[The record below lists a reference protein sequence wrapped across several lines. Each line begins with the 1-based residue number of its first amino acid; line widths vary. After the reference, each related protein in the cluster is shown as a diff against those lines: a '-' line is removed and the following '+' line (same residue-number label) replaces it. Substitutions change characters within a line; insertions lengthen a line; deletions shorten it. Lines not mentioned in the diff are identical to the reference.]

1 MLNTKLVYVLTC
13 SQEGSYI
20 EQALMSIWSARYHN
34 PDAHIVLLTDDR
46 TDGLLVGARGGLTDY
61 ISEKIVVPFEDAD
74 ASMKYRSR
82 WIKTSVRKLVD
93 GDFLFIDCDTVIC
106 RSLEGVDA
114 FDCDLGAVWES
125 HLKVD
130 DYCVRLRNEAVKSN
144 QIIGVDLIA
153 EGEYFSSGVL
163 FVKDN
168 PVTHRFYDL
177 WHKYWEEG
185 AGMGLSIDQPSMAKA
200 NRDMGHII
208 RRIPDTYNCIVF
220 TRNTFIGQAHILH
233 IASYQNPSFLFTDK
247 VLGLIRRDGLTDWIR
262 DFLLRPC
269 DSILPFDYTVRHSS
283 VRERMVWIRHISRT
297 VRIIGNEFPELQSD
311 FPMQSSLR
319 GWVMFLFKLHLYGS
333 GAACWMIWKRLQV
346 LRKGA
351 LKDNVCRK

>member
-46 TDGLLVGARGGLTDY
+46 TDGLLVGAREGLTDY

-130 DYCVRLRNEAVKSN
+130 DYCVSLRNEAVKAT
-144 QIIGVDLIA
+144 QKIGVDLIA
-153 EGEYFSSGVL
+153 EEEYFSSGVL

-168 PVTHRFYDL
+168 PVTHRFYEL
-177 WHKYWEEG
+177 WHQYWEEG

-200 NRDMGHII
+200 NRDMGHVIK
-208 RRIPDTYNCIVF
+208 RIPDTYNCIVF
-220 TRNTFIGQAHILH
+220 TRNTFIDQAHILH
-233 IASYQNPSFLFTDK
+233 IASYHNPSFLFSDK
-247 VLGLIRRDGLTDWIR
+247 VLDLIKREGLTDWIR
-262 DFLLRPC
+262 DFIIRPC
-269 DSILPFDYTVRHSS
+269 DTMLPFDYTVRHSS
-283 VRERMVWIRHISRT
+283 IKDRIVWIRQISNT
-297 VRIIGNEFPELQSD
+297 VRKIGGKYPELLPD
-311 FPMQSSLR
+311 FPMQSSFRRFVLS
-319 GWVMFLFKLHLYGS
+319 LFKLHLYGA
-333 GAACWMIWKRLQV
+333 GAVCWMIWKRFQV
-346 LRKGA
+346 LRKDS

>member
-13 SQEGSYI
+13 SEEGSYI
-20 EQALMSIWSARYHN
+20 EQAWMSIWSARYHN
-34 PDAHIVLLTDDR
+34 PDAEIVLLTDDR
-46 TDGLLVGARGGLTDY
+46 TDGLLVGARGGLINY

-82 WIKTSVRKLVD
+82 WIKTSVRKQVE

-106 RSLEGVDA
+106 RSLKGVDA
-114 FDCDLGAVWES
+114 YDCDLGAVWES

-130 DYCVRLRNEAVKSN
+130 DYCVSLRNEAVKSN
-144 QIIGVDLIA
+144 QRIGVDLIA

-208 RRIPDTYNCIVF
+208 RRIPDSYNCIVF
-220 TRNTFIGQAHILH
+220 TRNTFIGQAYILH
-233 IASYQNPSFLFTDK
+233 IASYQNPSFLFTDQ

-262 DFLLRPC
+262 DFLIRPC
-269 DSILPFDYTVRHSS
+269 DSMLPFDYTVRHSS
-283 VRERMVWIRHISRT
+283 VRERIDWIRHISRT
-297 VRIIGNEFPELQSD
+297 VRIIGKEFPELLWD

-319 GWVMFLFKLHLYGS
+319 GLVMLLFKLHLYAS

>member
-130 DYCVRLRNEAVKSN
+130 DYCVSLRNEAFKAN
-144 QIIGVDLIA
+144 QKIGVDLIA
-153 EGEYFSSGVL
+153 EEEYFSSGVL
-163 FVKDN
+163 FVQDN
-168 PVTHRFYDL
+168 PVTHRF
-177 WHKYWEEG
+177 
-185 AGMGLSIDQPSMAKA
+185 
-200 NRDMGHII
+200 
-208 RRIPDTYNCIVF
+208 
-220 TRNTFIGQAHILH
+220 
-233 IASYQNPSFLFTDK
+233 
-247 VLGLIRRDGLTDWIR
+247 
-262 DFLLRPC
+262 
-269 DSILPFDYTVRHSS
+269 
-283 VRERMVWIRHISRT
+283 
-297 VRIIGNEFPELQSD
+297 
-311 FPMQSSLR
+311 
-319 GWVMFLFKLHLYGS
+319 
-333 GAACWMIWKRLQV
+333 
-346 LRKGA
+346 
-351 LKDNVCRK
+351 